1 MSQASSYVISHVSRK
16 DAFVNW
22 CELQPPFLPSGGYPT
37 HKSGYHFT
45 PLSCWLLIVVTHN
58 KKNKYIQ
65 VWFTVLLFKEVEQIR
80 YLTKHFHNNHQGSDW
95 TERKSSVQFKS
106 SLFWWTLNWTQFT
119 FLLKELELNLVHLL
133 SELEQKWT
141 EKFSS
146 FFYCKPKVFWCIF
159 HQKMLLTLQFFY
171 ELKKLNFF
179 QTKNHNFQKIVL

>member
-1 MSQASSYVISHVSRK
+1 MSRK
-16 DAFVNW
+16 SLNKGWNSSDEITLGVWPNSLILKIMALAVIQIW
-22 CELQPPFLPSGGYPT
+22 TQVCLQS
-37 HKSGYHFT
+37 
-45 PLSCWLLIVVTHN
+45 
-58 KKNKYIQ
+58 
-65 VWFTVLLFKEVEQIR
+65 
-80 YLTKHFHNNHQGSDW
+80 QGSDL

-146 FFYCKPKVFWCIF
+146 FFYYKTKVFWCIF

-171 ELKKLNFF
+171 ELKILNFF